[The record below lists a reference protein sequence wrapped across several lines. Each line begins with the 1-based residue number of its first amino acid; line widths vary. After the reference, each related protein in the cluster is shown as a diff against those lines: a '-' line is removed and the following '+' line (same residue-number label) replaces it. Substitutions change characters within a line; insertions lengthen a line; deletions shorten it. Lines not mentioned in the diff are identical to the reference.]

1 MAGAPASEGSPAL
14 SETSP
19 RSSDEST
26 LPGVFGLV
34 DTAIARIEAVM
45 LAAGRLVYV
54 GPPDGAPDFFGARDL
69 PAVYRALAEGDAA
82 RFARRLEASSLYREH
97 VLDRLEPGR

>member
-34 DTAIARIEAVM
+34 DTAIARIEAVNPT
-45 LAAGRLVYV
+45 LNAVIHER
-54 GPPDGAPDFFGARDL
+54 FERAR
-69 PAVYRALAEGDAA
+69 AEG
-82 RFARRLEASSLYREH
+82 
-97 VLDRLEPGR
+97 G